1 VPYTFGSATSSSV
14 SWPHGPTIGATATAL
29 FVAGWWRPTTL
40 TATRALWGFGATL
53 GAEIDT
59 TTDELRL
66 RTDTTTDGQQT
77 TTGVDLV
84 VDEWKFLAFFASF
97 LNSGSAS
104 VWKVWAGDITNPP
117 TAKTV
122 AVAVASS
129 GNFTGSTT
137 FFVGNKSGATIA
149 FQGDIAN
156 IECSVTGASAVVGVT
171 THPFGIAAYGALTAA
186 EEQHILETF
195 VWPAWQGQ
203 TRFAESRNISVGDN
217 AGMFRWFNPLDLR
230 GELIGFGSATF
241 IMPTVRTIANIGE
254 TAIGCPRPAV
264 TTPLTPYRR
273 R

>member
-1 VPYTFGSATSSSV
+1 MAARPNNRRYRHRTVRGWLVA
-14 SWPHGPTIGATATAL
+14 PHDTDSDT
-29 FVAGWWRPTTL
+29 RPVGVRGDARRRDRHDHRRTPAANRQHHRRTTN
-40 TATRALWGFGATL
+40 
-53 GAEIDT
+53 
-59 TTDELRL
+59 
-66 RTDTTTDGQQT
+66 
-77 TTGVDLV
+77 
-84 VDEWKFLAFFASF
+84 
-97 LNSGSAS
+97 NSGSAS